1 MVTTK
6 ESQRCQ
12 QFTAW
17 NLPDLDH
24 MALIQRE
31 QNPAFIAAVTFPGQP
46 NPDFCCPNSGQ
57 PNAVGGSFK
66 AVPPYWNNTL
76 YPSGDPCVKDS
87 QTAPQKRFLIFDR
100 SGNQTR
106 LFFSPSFPPK
116 DQIINESRLDSQF
129 LAKPEK
135 LDESH
140 LNDDGEGDMLEDSEE
155 INALL
160 YSDSDYDD
168 DDDDDGDDEAT
179 STRDSTLISNNN
191 NNYKEGSFDK
201 GKLLEELVEEVASS
215 DESPKRQ
222 RLINGGYKKSSYDD
236 DDDDAESSY
245 AGARNSGGKRDKK
258 GIKVMEALKIMES
271 IIPGLES
278 KDPLSIIE
286 KAIGYLESMKNE
298 AEALGVG
305 YTTTECVP
313 SAGLT

>member
-31 QNPAFIAAVTFPGQP
+31 QNPAFTAAVTFPGQL
-46 NPDFCCPNSGQ
+46 NTDFCCPNSGQ

-66 AVPPYWNNTL
+66 DVPPYWNNIL

-116 DQIINESRLDSQF
+116 DQIINESRLDRQF
-129 LAKPEK
+129 LVKPEN

-168 DDDDDGDDEAT
+168 DDGNDEAT
-179 STRDSTLISNNN
+179 STRDSALISNN

-222 RLINGGYKKSSYDD
+222 RLINGGYKKSSYN

-245 AGARNSGGKRDKK
+245 AGARNSGGKREKK
-258 GIKVMEALKIMES
+258 GIKVMEALKILES
-271 IIPGLES
+271 IVPGLES

-305 YTTTECVP
+305 YSTECVP